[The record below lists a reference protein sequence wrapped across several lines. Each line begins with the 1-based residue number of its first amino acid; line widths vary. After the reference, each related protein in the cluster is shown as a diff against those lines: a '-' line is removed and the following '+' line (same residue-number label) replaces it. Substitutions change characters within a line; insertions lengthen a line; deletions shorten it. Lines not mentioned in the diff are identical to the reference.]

1 MKLGDWWKKLWRR
14 SAHDGEDEESGGN
27 VNEAFTS
34 SYEQAASTWI
44 PSQQDR
50 PRH

>member
-1 MKLGDWWKKLWRR
+1 MKLRDLLNKLRRR
-14 SAHDGEDEESGGN
+14 SPAKDGEPSSDA
-27 VNEAFTS
+27 VDEAFTT

>member
-1 MKLGDWWKKLWRR
+1 MKITEWFKKLLQRPEPKE
-14 SAHDGEDEESGGN
+14 GETVD
-27 VNEAFTS
+27 EAFTN

>member
-1 MKLGDWWKKLWRR
+1 MKLREWFNKLLHR
-14 SAHDGEDEESGGN
+14 SSSEDAERSSDA
-27 VNEAFTS
+27 VDEAFTS

>member
-1 MKLGDWWKKLWRR
+1 MKIRDLLNKLLHRPPANDVER
-14 SAHDGEDEESGGN
+14 SSDAVD
-27 VNEAFTS
+27 EAFTT
-34 SYEQAASTWI
+34 SYEQAASTWL

>member
-1 MKLGDWWKKLWRR
+1 MKIRDLLKKFRR
-14 SAHDGEDEESGGN
+14 RPKDTERSDDA

-50 PRH
+50 PRL